1 MSRCSKTTTARPGSG
16 KLSRAKHVV
25 RQRLQPTLSPHL
37 SSLWDCDSSLLAA
50 PKSAIPRSASRAHLV
65 GLHLPSG
72 PGLAGC
78 SGRHT
83 HLHPEQRLEVPWAE
97 DCRQGRPHCASCF
110 LGTESSLPDGPMDF
124 RRDFLFTSFGLINYT
139 KCIKLYAGGYT
150 FTYVYT
156 CVATTQKIP
165 KFPAPQDALLHPAS
179 QLSSLPQ
186 GQPLFCFLSRD

>member
-1 MSRCSKTTTARPGSG
+1 MLWDSDSSP
-16 KLSRAKHVV
+16 
-25 RQRLQPTLSPHL
+25 LSPPT
-37 SSLWDCDSSLLAA
+37 SLHFGIVTLLSLLPPNLQSQGQPAERTWWVC
-50 PKSAIPRSASRAHLV
+50 ISR
-65 GLHLPSG
+65 PG

-110 LGTESSLPDGPMDF
+110 LGTEPSLPDGPMDF